1 MFFDIRLSR
10 RRANDKCSA
19 VFGRMFF
26 GKINWFVILQQ
37 FLEYVLEIIDEKLNL
52 LEKECSQIA
61 NISSKPQMELVQ
73 CALSEE
79 EIRRLTEIVYK
90 GKFMYVK

>member
-1 MFFDIRLSR
+1 
-10 RRANDKCSA
+10 
-19 VFGRMFF
+19 MFF
-26 GKINWFVILQQ
+26 GKINWFVIPQQ
-37 FLEYVLEIIDEKLNL
+37 FLEHVLEIIDEKLNL

-61 NISSKPQMELVQ
+61 NISSKSQMELVQ

-90 GKFMYVK
+90 GKFMHVK

>member
-1 MFFDIRLSR
+1 
-10 RRANDKCSA
+10 
-19 VFGRMFF
+19 MFF

>member
-1 MFFDIRLSR
+1 
-10 RRANDKCSA
+10 
-19 VFGRMFF
+19 MFF

-37 FLEYVLEIIDEKLNL
+37 FLEHVLEIIDEKLNL

-61 NISSKPQMELVQ
+61 NISSKSQMELVQ

-90 GKFMYVK
+90 GKFMHVK